1 MIDNTEILAKRMKAR
16 REELNI
22 SVSEIADQTGIT
34 RATIYRYE
42 SGEIKR
48 IKLPVVES
56 IASIL
61 KVNPEWLIGKTDL
74 YKNKTITTEYVE
86 LRDRKDIKKI
96 FKGMIEYISARE
108 DLLYD
113 DQQITPEVRLSLI
126 TNIEAMTKIIDKLYE

>member
-61 KVNPEWLIGKTDL
+61 KVNPEWLIGKTEL

-113 DQQITPEVRLSLI
+113 DQEITPEVRLSLI